1 MTDPAQEIVAQ
12 NTEEQLKDLL
22 KKLMSDGSLSDFLKK
37 EMKATMEQMI
47 CEKGQHAEA
56 FRLVN
61 AKIDKGKDIMYTLG
75 LFKEDEYYKAMWG
88 APQPPPTKLGNLTKS
103 ES

>member
-47 CEKGQHAEA
+47 CEKGEHVEA
-56 FRLVN
+56 YGSVN
-61 AKIDKGKDIMYTLG
+61 VKINSGKNKVPTLG
-75 LFKEDEYYKAMWG
+75 LFYSG
-88 APQPPPTKLGNLTKS
+88 
-103 ES
+103 